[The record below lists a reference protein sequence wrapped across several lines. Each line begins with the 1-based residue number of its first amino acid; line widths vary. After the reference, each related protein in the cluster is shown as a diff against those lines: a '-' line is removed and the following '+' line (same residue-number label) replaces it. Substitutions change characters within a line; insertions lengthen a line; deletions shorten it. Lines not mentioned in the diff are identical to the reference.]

1 MKRPLSIIFPRTLE
15 ETLSVTSAW
24 LCSWEWVIHLF
35 VISTGV
41 AHIDGDLTDI
51 SLATTCK
58 CWLNLLVVS
67 NVLSNYI
74 FGKQFIDMTS
84 WSAFIIWELFS
95 ALLLEMTWVVM
106 SWESFKPPILEK
118 GSFFYS
124 FFFCFFFHECYM
136 KRFKLLLPAHF
147 IVHAY
152 STIHKE
158 ERLPEITLRVEIS
171 LHPWLTTDV

>member
-1 MKRPLSIIFPRTLE
+1 MVERHLLFSRCPYLLCFDELKLFLIRHICNPQLQDWRKWESKDEMQSSGCPIACFQIILRSGLGGMSNIDGKKLEVLMKRPLSIIFPRTLE

-74 FGKQFIDMTS
+74 FG
-84 WSAFIIWELFS
+84 
-95 ALLLEMTWVVM
+95 
-106 SWESFKPPILEK
+106 
-118 GSFFYS
+118 
-124 FFFCFFFHECYM
+124 
-136 KRFKLLLPAHF
+136 
-147 IVHAY
+147 
-152 STIHKE
+152 
-158 ERLPEITLRVEIS
+158 
-171 LHPWLTTDV
+171 